1 MSFGEVQ
8 TGFGQLRRRIA
19 VYVGSE
25 ALPDITIDP
34 PKGIDDELSFIRLV
48 AWAYVLLFEVGRVP
62 LGYLR
67 QLPPWNQPA
76 SALLPYVRALRT
88 WSSHNLALDK
98 EADLVTLRSA
108 VEWFSRTCG
117 AGTPAKDTHWNN
129 CFLSLCGDLV
139 TLLSNAV
146 SACDAFEDQADRERL
161 VDGLKHRIDRNWAA
175 FRFDS
180 IIETT
185 LDGFGYRGIDIVRFR
200 GGHLDSWRKLVANS
214 LEDEIER
221 NLKLR
226 IEADVLALMNNA
238 LPLTSEEL
246 VALTGA
252 MERDALISLLQTLR
266 NSPAAKRSELVSV
279 LRGSI

>member
-8 TGFGQLRRRIA
+8 TSFGQLRRRIA
-19 VYVGSE
+19 VYVGAE

-76 SALLPYVRALRT
+76 SALLPYVRSLRT

-108 VEWFSRTCG
+108 VEWFSKTCG
-117 AGTPAKDTHWNN
+117 AGTPARDAHWNK
-129 CFLSLCGDLV
+129 CFASLCGDLV
-139 TLLSNAV
+139 TLLGNAI
-146 SACDAFEDQADRERL
+146 SACDAFEDQADRQRL

-180 IIETT
+180 IVQATV
-185 LDGFGYRGIDIVRFR
+185 DGFGYRGIDVVGFR
-200 GGHLDSWRKLVANS
+200 GGNLDSWRKVVANS
-214 LEDEIER
+214 LEDEIDR

-266 NSPAAKRSELVSV
+266 NCPAEKRRELVGV
-279 LRGSI
+279 LRSAV